1 MNCIPHY
8 TILWSRG
15 FVYKKTDSLRSL

>member
-15 FVYKKTDSLRSL
+15 FVYKKIDSLR